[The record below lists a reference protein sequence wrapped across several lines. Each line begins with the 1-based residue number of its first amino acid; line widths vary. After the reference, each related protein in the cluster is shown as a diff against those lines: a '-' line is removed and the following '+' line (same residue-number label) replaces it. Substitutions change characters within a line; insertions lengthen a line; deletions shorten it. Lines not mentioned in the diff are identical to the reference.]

1 MSEASSNGATTDH
14 STWMKTSPAQN
25 PPQPDPSLTSPSS
38 TTSSGPK
45 LFHADAMPE
54 AAIGAGG
61 SCLLF
66 SAEGMEKIDTLGGD
80 KRFSGV
86 AWGLLDQIN
95 SIPPQRTLNY
105 VSTATDS
112 FPSDF
117 VVAECMKD
125 FFLTLNRH
133 IKFFDESS
141 VRAAVQSY
149 LHGQSSSSIGW
160 KIALYTI
167 LLHPHRKR
175 HLLHGTREHEKYL
188 HNAMALI
195 PTAMLHSPCPM
206 TIGALL
212 ALVSHF
218 IFTAENHI
226 AVSVLALATQS
237 LLLGRYYH
245 NNHPGLS
252 DSEIQ
257 HRRRLFWQA
266 YIFDHDLML
275 RIGKPPLITDNFLVD
290 LPEEYPLDCYG
301 FFYYPGDV
309 VLNYFRQEVKL
320 AQIQG
325 RIYSRLYLNSP
336 TSATALES
344 EIGLLDRE
352 LQGWRD
358 SIPEMIRPKQ
368 SGASLDDDNHAR
380 LMALSVLHFVY
391 FQLVVAVHSATLRM
405 PLSAQDMDFLRPS
418 VAICVNAAR
427 GAVSLLNYHHIDH
440 PFTIYLLYQDIELIK
455 LVLSFYERYDVN
467 HQKIASYHIIKALY
481 EVAVSVVVDP
491 PNAVQEPLG
500 TALNGLSLTM
510 DKRNGNEEFVPV
522 LPVPEAIDQDNWEG
536 ISHGSH
542 NWLSAGFLQIVD
554 WNLPP
559 DSMIDGNL

>member
-1 MSEASSNGATTDH
+1 MDEDLASTASTTD
-14 STWMKTSPAQN
+14 
-25 PPQPDPSLTSPSS
+25 
-38 TTSSGPK
+38 GPES
-45 LFHADAMPE
+45 DIP

-66 SAEGMEKIDTLGGD
+66 SAEGMEKIDTLVGD

-86 AWGLLDQIN
+86 ARGLLDQIN

-149 LHGQSSSSIGW
+149 LHGQSSVSIGW

-175 HLLHGTREHEKYL
+175 DLLHGTREHEKYL

-237 LLLGRYYH
+237 LLLGGYYH
-245 NNHPGLS
+245 SNHPGLS

-309 VLNYFRQEVKL
+309 VLNYLRQEVKL

-344 EIGLLDRE
+344 DIGLLDRE
-352 LQGWRD
+352 LQEWRD

-391 FQLVVAVHSATLRM
+391 FQLVVAVHSAALRM
-405 PLSAQDMDFLRPS
+405 PFSAQDMDFLRPS

-440 PFTIYLLYQDIELIK
+440 PFTIYLLYQVAWSVDILFINIIENKSSATAAQDIELIK
-455 LVLSFYERYDVN
+455 LVLSFYERYDVS

-491 PNAVQEPLG
+491 PNTVQEPLG
-500 TALNGLSLTM
+500 AALNGLSLTM
-510 DKRNGNEEFVPV
+510 DKRNGNEELVPV

-559 DSMIDGNL
+559 DSMMDGNL